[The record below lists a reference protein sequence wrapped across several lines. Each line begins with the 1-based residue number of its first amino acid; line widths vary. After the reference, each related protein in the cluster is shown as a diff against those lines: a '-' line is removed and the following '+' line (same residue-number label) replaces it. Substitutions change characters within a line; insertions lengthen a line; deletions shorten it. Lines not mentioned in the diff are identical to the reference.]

1 MRDKVQVKE
10 YLADQEEMEGQN
22 RTHKVL
28 LREGGKGEL
37 QKGAEKKLKEKKK
50 VKKKEKKEEK
60 HQHHHQEGVIL
71 KPPSKESSKKEML
84 TTVYKIDN

>member
-22 RTHKVL
+22 RTYKVL

-50 VKKKEKKEEK
+50 GEKERKKGGETPAS
-60 HQHHHQEGVIL
+60 
-71 KPPSKESSKKEML
+71 PPGGCYPEAPK
-84 TTVYKIDN
+84 